1 MRETVF
7 VADYRDFRLE
17 GRDRLHLGQVT
28 RNGVLIYVDDVF
40 SSVVLLLRRLPRP
53 PHPQLTISTL
63 NKTFP
68 PMNPSATWLLAV
80 VQNRV
85 YFSYFFFVVFLLL
98 FT

>member
-1 MRETVF
+1 V
-7 VADYRDFRLE
+7 VDYRDFRLE
-17 GRDRLHLGQVT
+17 GQDRLHLGQVT
-28 RNGVLIYVDDVF
+28 RNGVLIDVDDVF

-53 PHPQLTISTL
+53 HHQLTISISNNTL
-63 NKTFP
+63 P

-85 YFSYFFFVVFLLL
+85 YFSYFLFVVFLFL